1 MLQMRAQ
8 LIREPNRSRTRP
20 LIPVD
25 TDCEEMYQLVLDLR
39 DTFYNNRGERVLVK
53 SGKNSDKLLERTF
66 GSFEKLPLTVNKLI
80 AADKM
85 LIGFMRNE
93 TGNVLTSELKKLKG
107 VVKGIIDDNVRV
119 NISKNK
125 LLKLRLDYLYMK
137 YMRNQINHASEITTY
152 SDEYK
157 KEFSFP
163 LCRKASVSRSSNRNR

>member
-1 MLQMRAQ
+1 MRKR
-8 LIREPNRSRTRP
+8 LIQS
-20 LIPVD
+20 
-25 TDCEEMYQLVLDLR
+25 
-39 DTFYNNRGERVLVK
+39 
-53 SGKNSDKLLERTF
+53 LLERTF

-107 VVKGIIDDNVRV
+107 VVKGIIDDNVRI

-137 YMRNQINHASEITTY
+137 YIRNQINHASESNTY

-157 KEFSFP
+157 KKFSSMNPERYIFP
-163 LCRKASVSRSSNRNR
+163 KGDNFSAEHIRKFMSESIDRIEKLYQ